1 MCWLIPELTSL
12 RDSTTRRDLYL
23 LALLKFDIVKNSI
36 CFYPFGL
43 INFIIF
49 AIKVTLM
56 QI

>member
-1 MCWLIPELTSL
+1 MYLLTPELTSL
-12 RDSTTRRDLYL
+12 RDSTTRRDLYR
-23 LALLKFDIVKNSI
+23 LALLKCDIVKNSI

-49 AIKVTLM
+49 AIKGTLM

>member
-1 MCWLIPELTSL
+1 MCLLTPELTSL